1 MSEFTPNPGQQTLID
16 STEGTYLVDA
26 GAGTGKTFSITRR
39 YAGIVDEKD
48 VEPDDVLL
56 VTFTNNAAAEMRE
69 RIVDRSEY
77 GTRELKDAP
86 IQTFH
91 SLCHDLLLE
100 HGHDAPGLLG
110 IDDHVTDS
118 TRLLDDEFVER
129 SRFGEFID
137 CFSDDRPEYDDV
149 FAALSEPTDLL
160 DLLNELAAKGVFP
173 TAEGWYRDGERHL
186 GGDFEAFRE
195 IFDERNE
202 PRNGGSKQS
211 ALRSALY
218 SYGNSGT
225 YLPDAP
231 SKSEVRGDG
240 KQVPDVLANHAFHED
255 RERLK
260 SFVHDVYWGY
270 LRFSLRRNYLNFGF
284 LQLLAYVLLCEN
296 HALRERVAFEYV
308 MVDEFQDTSAI
319 QFKLAVL
326 CAGTENFCVVGDWKQ
341 SIYGFQY
348 ADVDNIVAFEDRLER
363 FAAELNRDHDRVGF
377 ETPDVETISLVE
389 NYRSTDAILDLA
401 EDGLVAPATSSE
413 DVDAEA
419 ILADV
424 TSLEAVSAYDHS
436 RIEAFRSEN
445 EHEAIL
451 SRIHDIAGDEAYPV
465 EGEDGELRAP
475 EYGDIAVLTRRRD
488 FGRELLAAA
497 NEHGLPMAY
506 EGGVEIYRTD
516 QAKLLLAWLRVLEYD
531 ADRGWAPLL
540 ERVGYSL
547 PEIDGML
554 SSETYPNNLVA
565 FADELRERETV
576 GAIARRVFERYGY
589 DGPVAD
595 AILHAIQSVH
605 DATTMTR
612 GDLLRYIERGIETG
626 TTREVHVGAGTDAVT
641 VQTIHATKGL
651 EHPIVIIAD
660 MNQGSFPPSG
670 GGRSDITFEDPVGLR
685 QRTVFE
691 AEAYDRPH
699 VFRNWRSDVLART
712 LPRNYDEER
721 RLLYVAI
728 TRAEH
733 HVLFSAGERPSSF
746 LESLPV
752 EVEQI
757 DPDVAAVSASTDAKP
772 TFTPDVRGR
781 DGPAAETPHTI
792 MRDDVFEGVSD
803 GRGVEFGSR
812 VHEFAE
818 VYALGET
825 AEPSND
831 DEHAVAAF
839 LDGLDGEPLAEKDV
853 HLPLDVEGETVTITG
868 VVDLVHVT
876 DDCVDVIDY
885 KTDRGRHAE
894 DEYRKQLS
902 VYHHVIEAVYPDR
915 EVTTSIFYTDGGERV
930 RVEPLSKPELSD
942 VVSASRER

>member
-1 MSEFTPNPGQQTLID
+1 MSEFTPNPGQRELID

-39 YAGIVDEKD
+39 YAGIVDEEAVD
-48 VEPDDVLL
+48 PDDVLL
-56 VTFTNNAAAEMRE
+56 VTFTTNAAAEMRE
-69 RIVDRSEY
+69 RIIDRSDY

-91 SLCHDLLLE
+91 SLCHELLLE

-129 SRFGEFID
+129 SLFGEFVD
-137 CFSDDRPEYDDV
+137 GFSDDHPEYDDV

-173 TAEGWYRDGERHL
+173 TAKGWYRNGERHL
-186 GGDFEAFRE
+186 DGDFAAFKE
-195 IFDERNE
+195 IFEERNE
-202 PRNGGSKQS
+202 PRNGGNKQS
-211 ALRSALY
+211 ELRSALY
-218 SYGNSGT
+218 SYGNSAT

-240 KQVPDVLANHAFHED
+240 KQVPDVLANHAFYED

-284 LQLLAYVLLCEN
+284 LQLLAYVLLCED
-296 HALRERVAFEYV
+296 HAVRERIAFEYV
-308 MVDEFQDTSAI
+308 MVDEFQDTSEI
-319 QFKLAVL
+319 QFKLALL
-326 CAGTENFCVVGDWKQ
+326 CAGTENLCVVGDWKQ

-348 ADVDNIVAFEDRLER
+348 ADVENIVEFEDRLGR
-363 FAAELNRDHDRVGF
+363 FATELNRDHDRVVF
-377 ETPDVETISLVE
+377 EQPDVETISLVE
-389 NYRSTDAILDLA
+389 NYRSTGAILDLA
-401 EDGLVAPATSSE
+401 EDGLVAPATSKE
-413 DVDAEA
+413 DVDAES

-424 TSLEAVSAYDHS
+424 TSLEAVSSYDHS
-436 RIEAFRSEN
+436 QIKAFQSED
-445 EHEAIL
+445 EHAAIL
-451 SRIHDIAGDEAYPV
+451 SRIHDIVGDERYPV

-475 EYGDIAVLTRRRD
+475 EYGDIAVLTRRRA

-497 NEHGLPMAY
+497 TENGLPMAY

-540 ERVGYSL
+540 EHAGYSL
-547 PEIDGML
+547 PEIDAML
-554 SSETYPNNLVA
+554 SSGTYPQNLVG
-565 FADELRERETV
+565 FAEELRDRETV

-595 AILHAIQSVH
+595 AILHAVQSVH
-605 DATTMTR
+605 DAMTMSR

-651 EHPIVIIAD
+651 EHPIVILAD
-660 MNQGSFPPSG
+660 MNQHSFPPSG
-670 GGRSDITFEDPVGLR
+670 GGTSDITFGDPVGLR
-685 QRTVFE
+685 QRTVFD

-699 VFRNWRSDVLART
+699 VFRNWRSDVLNRT
-712 LPRNYDEER
+712 LPRDYDEER

-733 HVLFSAGERPSSF
+733 HVLFSAGETPSSF

-752 EVEQI
+752 EVEEI
-757 DPDVAAVSASTDAKP
+757 DPELSDVSAASGEKP
-772 TFTPDVRGR
+772 GFTPDVRGR

-792 MRDDVFEGVSD
+792 MRDDVFEGVDD

-818 VYALGET
+818 AYALGESVT
-825 AEPSND
+825 PRND
-831 DEHAVAAF
+831 DERAVAAF
-839 LDGLDGEPLAEKDV
+839 LDDLDGTLVVEEDV
-853 HLPLDVEGETVTITG
+853 HLPLRIDGETITITG
-868 VVDLVHVT
+868 VVDLVHVA
-876 DDCVDVIDY
+876 DDRVDVIDY

-902 VYHHVIEAVYPDR
+902 VYHHVLEASYPDR

-930 RVEPLSKPELSD
+930 PVEPLSETELEG
-942 VVSASRER
+942 VVSAARER

>member
-1 MSEFTPNPGQQTLID
+1 MSEFAPNPGQRELID

-39 YAGIVDEKD
+39 YAGIVDGEG

-69 RIVDRSEY
+69 RIVDRSAY

-100 HGHDAPGLLG
+100 HGHDAPELLG
-110 IDDHVTDS
+110 IDDHITDS

-129 SRFGEFID
+129 SRFGEFVD

-149 FAALSEPTDLL
+149 FAALSEPRDLL
-160 DLLNELAAKGVFP
+160 DLLHELAAKGVFP
-173 TAEGWYRDGERHL
+173 TATGWYRDGERHL
-186 GGDFEAFRE
+186 DGDFAAFKD

-202 PRNGGSKQS
+202 PRNGGNKQS
-211 ALRSALY
+211 ALRSVLY
-218 SYGNSGT
+218 SYGDSGT

-231 SKSEVRGDG
+231 SKSEIRGEG

-296 HALRERVAFEYV
+296 HALRERIAFEYV
-308 MVDEFQDTSAI
+308 MIDEFQDTSEI
-319 QFKLAVL
+319 QFKLGLL

-348 ADVDNIVAFEDRLER
+348 ADVENIVAFEDRLER

-377 ETPDVETISLVE
+377 EQPDVETISLVE
-389 NYRSTDAILDLA
+389 NYRSTDVILDLA
-401 EDGLVAPATSSE
+401 EDGLVAPATSTE
-413 DVDAEA
+413 DVDAES
-419 ILADV
+419 ILEDV
-424 TSLEAVSAYDHS
+424 TSLDAVSDYDHS
-436 RIEAFRSEN
+436 RIEAFQSED
-445 EHEAIL
+445 EQEALL
-451 SRIHDIAGDEAYPV
+451 SRIHDIVGDERFPV

-475 EYGDIAVLTRRRD
+475 EYGDMAVLTRRRE

-497 NEHGLPMAY
+497 TENGLPMAY

-516 QAKLLLAWLRVLEYD
+516 PAKLLLAWLRVLEYD

-547 PEIDGML
+547 PEIDAML
-554 SSETYPNNLVA
+554 SSGTYPQNLVG
-565 FADELRERETV
+565 FADELRDRETV
-576 GAIARRVFERYGY
+576 GAIARHVFERYGY

-595 AILHAIQSVH
+595 AILHAVQSVH
-605 DATTMTR
+605 DATTMSR

-651 EHPIVIIAD
+651 EHPIVILAD
-660 MNQGSFPPSG
+660 MNQHSFPPSG
-670 GGRSDITFEDPVGLR
+670 GGTSDITFGDPVGLR
-685 QRTVFE
+685 QRTVFD

-699 VFRNWRSDVLART
+699 VFRNWRSDVLNRT
-712 LPRNYDEER
+712 LPRDYDEER

-733 HVLFSAGERPSSF
+733 HVLFSAGETPSSF

-752 EVEQI
+752 EVEEI
-757 DPDVAAVSASTDAKP
+757 DPELSDVSAASGEKP
-772 TFTPDVRGR
+772 GFTPDVRGR

-792 MRDDVFEGVSD
+792 MRDDVFEGVDD

-818 VYALGET
+818 AYALGESVT
-825 AEPSND
+825 PRND
-831 DEHAVAAF
+831 DERAVAAF
-839 LDGLDGEPLAEKDV
+839 LDDLDGTLVVEEDV
-853 HLPLDVEGETVTITG
+853 HLPLRIDGETITITG
-868 VVDLVHVT
+868 VVDLVHVA
-876 DDCVDVIDY
+876 DDRVDVIDY

-894 DEYRKQLS
+894 DEYRKQLN
-902 VYHHVIEAVYPDR
+902 VYHHVLEASYPDR

-930 RVEPLSKPELSD
+930 PVEPLSETELEG
-942 VVSASRER
+942 VVSAARER